1 VEKNKKLNSNSRLP
15 FKFLRRPQTE
25 QRLFLEALFWLA
37 LSRLAILTI
46 PFRRIAPFLG
56 KTMVETS
63 SDFLVLDLPIQISW
77 AVRTASR
84 YTPWESKCLA
94 QAMAAKIMLKRRRFP
109 STLYLGLLKEGE
121 KGLSAHAWLRC
132 GDRILTGAPVHRQF
146 KVVAAFGDR

>member
-1 VEKNKKLNSNSRLP
+1 LLKSSA
-15 FKFLRRPQTE
+15 KFFRRSSLE

-37 LSRLAILTI
+37 LSRLAILTV

-56 KTMVETS
+56 RTMAETPS
-63 SDFLVLDLPIQISW
+63 HALPQLTVPLQISW

-84 YTPWESKCLA
+84 YTPWENKCLA
-94 QAMAAKIMLKRRRFP
+94 QAMAGKMMLKRRHIP

-132 GDRILTGAPVHRQF
+132 GDRILTGAPLHRQF
-146 KVVAAFGDR
+146 TAVAFFGENLE

>member
-1 VEKNKKLNSNSRLP
+1 L
-15 FKFLRRPQTE
+15 E

-37 LSRLAILTI
+37 LSRMAILTV

-56 KTMVETS
+56 RTMAETPAHA
-63 SDFLVLDLPIQISW
+63 LPHATVPAYISW

-94 QAMAAKIMLKRRRFP
+94 QAMAAKMMLKRRRFP

-146 KVVAAFGDR
+146 TVVAAFGDRFQHF